1 MGRWG
6 ESGNLSASQ
15 DTMGASQDAPQEFR
29 AAEVSLSVWPRNLH
43 CMAFCIATY
52 NHRKLWKKHEK
63 VSTWNWIIVAS
74 LVAQMVK
81 NLPAVWETGFDPW
94 VGKIPWRG
102 KWQPTPVFLPGEPH
116 GQRNLVGYIQSMG
129 SQRVG
134 CDWAAKHTCDSWGF
148 LGGSVVKNLT
158 ASARDMGSIPGSR
171 RSPGEG
177 NGNPLQ
183 FSCLGN
189 PMDRGAWRATVH
201 EVAKSR
207 MWFSH

>member
-1 MGRWG
+1 MPPKNFGQQRSYCQCDQG
-6 ESGNLSASQ
+6 
-15 DTMGASQDAPQEFR
+15 TYT
-29 AAEVSLSVWPRNLH
+29 VWPSVSPHITIGNYGKNMR
-43 CMAFCIATY
+43 
-52 NHRKLWKKHEK
+52 RQVHET
-63 VSTWNWIIVAS
+63 VWIIVAS

-102 KWQPTPVFLPGEPH
+102 KWQPTPVFLPGKPH

-183 FSCLGN
+183 FSCLRN

-207 MWFSH
+207 TWFSH